1 MFCEQGVNLL
11 PSTEGSKSDPSV
23 GALQHAA
30 TWEVAIAGC
39 GLVILNLNLR
49 TDKKLKEPNK
59 LN

>member
-1 MFCEQGVNLL
+1 VFYEQGVNLL
-11 PSTEGSKSDPSV
+11 PSTEGSKSAPSV

-39 GLVILNLNLR
+39 GLVILNLNL
-49 TDKKLKEPNK
+49 TDKNLKEPNK

>member
-1 MFCEQGVNLL
+1 VFYEQGVNLL

-39 GLVILNLNLR
+39 GLVILNLNL
-49 TDKKLKEPNK
+49 TDKNLKEPNK